1 MKFKVLL
8 KQQARM
14 ALLMFGAI
22 FGFVTIGAAVI
33 VLLLHPDDPAFRQV
47 MFSMLMGYAG
57 VFGLL
62 GASMITINDGLSF
75 AFQYGVARQTLL
87 KSTLATFALVGGLAL
102 ALVSVAEAL
111 SQPVVGFAWTLL
123 PGLNPGPLQLGLL
136 WLLVMAVCSL
146 EGWLFLVTLRL
157 RPARR
162 FKVVMSGLAV
172 VVIVIVALIAAV
184 MLSKPVAMVLHQ
196 VGQCLW
202 GTPWHLARLLG
213 LVAAVG
219 IWGLWRSLRTSEVVA
234 R

>member
-8 KQQARM
+8 KLQAPV

-33 VLLLHPDDPAFRQV
+33 VLLLHPDDPAFWQV
-47 MFSMLMGYAG
+47 MFSMLMGYAV

-62 GASMITINDGLSF
+62 GASLITINDGLSF
-75 AFQYGVARQTLL
+75 AFQYGAARQTLL
-87 KSTLATFALVGGLAL
+87 KSTLATFALVGCLAL

-162 FKVVMSGLAV
+162 FKVVMSGLDRGADCGGDV
-172 VVIVIVALIAAV
+172 VKASGHGVAPSGSMLVGHAMASGSAAG
-184 MLSKPVAMVLHQ
+184 AC
-196 VGQCLW
+196 GGRW
-202 GTPWHLARLLG
+202 YLG
-213 LVAAVG
+213 LVA
-219 IWGLWRSLRTSEVVA
+219 
-234 R
+234 